1 MAATPSDL
9 STSDLIEVRRSGV
22 HGLGVFAAKS
32 IAKGTR
38 IIEYVGERVSHDEAD
53 RRYEEKDAN
62 DSHTFLFIVDSK
74 TVIDAGTDGNDAR
87 FFNHS
92 CDPNCEST
100 VEKKRVFIE
109 AVRDIEAGT
118 ELTYD
123 YQIYREDGDPENIDE
138 VFACR
143 CGFPNCRGTMLWP
156 PEPKKPRKKAKKK
169 AVAKAG
175 AKSKRG
181 GKAGAAK
188 SGASAQSRAGGTAKS
203 SGAPSKG
210 RAKGKTGAKSKGKA
224 GSSAASAGGKSKGKA
239 RGKTGAEG
247 RGKKKGKRGGRRG

>member
-1 MAATPSDL
+1 MAATSQVEPDL
-9 STSDLIEVRRSGV
+9 TTTDLIEVRRSAV
-22 HGLGVFAAKS
+22 HGLGVFAAKQ
-32 IAKGTR
+32 IPKGAR

-74 TVIDAGTDGNDAR
+74 IVIDAGVDGNDAR

-100 VEKKRVFIE
+100 VEKRRVFIE
-109 AVRDIEAGT
+109 AIRDIEPGT

-123 YQIYREDGDPENIDE
+123 YQIHREDDDPQNIDE

-156 PEPKKPRKKAKKK
+156 TERKPKRKKAKKK
-169 AVAKAG
+169 VAGKTKAKSKRKAG
-175 AKSKRG
+175 AKT
-181 GKAGAAK
+181 
-188 SGASAQSRAGGTAKS
+188 TAKTTARS
-203 SGAPSKG
+203 EAQSKG
-210 RAKGKTGAKSKGKA
+210 RGKSSSRGKTTAKTKATGGAKSKAKA
-224 GSSAASAGGKSKGKA
+224 
-239 RGKTGAEG
+239 
-247 RGKKKGKRGGRRG
+247 KKKAKSRGRRG

>member
-1 MAATPSDL
+1 MATASQLEPEL
-9 STSDLIEVRRSGV
+9 PTSDLIEVRRSGV

-32 IAKGTR
+32 IKKGDR

-53 RRYEEKDAN
+53 RRYEVKDAN

-109 AVRDIEAGT
+109 AIRDIEPGT

-123 YQIYREDGDPENIDE
+123 YQIYREEGDPENIDE

-156 PEPKKPRKKAKKK
+156 PEPKKKRKAKKK
-169 AVAKAG
+169 AVPKSKGKAKGKSGAV
-175 AKSKRG
+175 AKSKG
-181 GKAGAAK
+181 KAKGKAGAVVKSKGK
-188 SGASAQSRAGGTAKS
+188 SGAVSRPGAGAQS
-203 SGAPSKG
+203 
-210 RAKGKTGAKSKGKA
+210 KGKAVAKSKGKA
-224 GSSAASAGGKSKGKA
+224 GA
-239 RGKTGAEG
+239 G
-247 RGKKKGKRGGRRG
+247 RGAKKKGKRGGRRG